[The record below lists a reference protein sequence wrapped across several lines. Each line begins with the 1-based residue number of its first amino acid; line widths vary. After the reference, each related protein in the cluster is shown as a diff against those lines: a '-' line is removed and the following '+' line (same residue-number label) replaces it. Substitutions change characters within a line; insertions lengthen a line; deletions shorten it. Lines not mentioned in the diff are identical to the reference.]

1 MVLYK
6 TKDELIEIL
15 KEIIFEEDIT
25 RYVFVFSYNQ
35 DDARFGRLYVEDSK
49 SSELCSRKAIC
60 NGYYPEVT
68 GFRDYLREFISKQ
81 QNKLNEVK
89 KDICKECGDIK
100 ELYFTL
106 NKEIQN
112 ESV

>member
-6 TKDELIEIL
+6 TKDELIEAL
-15 KEIIFEEDIT
+15 KRIIFEEDIE
-25 RYVFVFSYNQ
+25 RYGFVFAHDP
-35 DDARFGRLYVEDSK
+35 DDNRFGKLYVEDSK
-49 SSELCSRKAIC
+49 MGYARDAIC
-60 NGYYPEVT
+60 RGYYPEVT

-81 QNKLNEVK
+81 QNKLNEVRQ
-89 KDICKECGDIK
+89 DICKECCDIK